1 MGRVAEIAKTLDLTD
16 QLPPLTEDAL
26 PSIRAM
32 RTVLKKRN
40 FDFFLAENTQSV
52 DLDFVQRLEEH
63 ILETT
68 SCIGQKSDD
77 LLLKY
82 FNSIQ
87 LWGGKTGRNIYVR
100 DGGIQINLCLKNY
113 RTLITACH
121 SQGRI
126 SDIFDATRNF
136 LDATKNFGTAFVTK
150 HTRFLT
156 SVNPQFG
163 GLPIYDSIIATKLY
177 SRRQV
182 QVDHV
187 VGYWNE
193 MLEVAR
199 QKNCNLL
206 VLERAIFNHLRTQ
219 PTIRP
224 T

>member
-1 MGRVAEIAKTLDLTD
+1 MGKVAEIAESLDLKN
-16 QLPPLTEDAL
+16 QLSPLTEDAL

-40 FDFFLAENTQSV
+40 FDFFFDKNTQSI
-52 DLDFVQRLEEH
+52 DLDFVQRLEKRIFENA
-63 ILETT
+63 

-77 LLLKY
+77 CLLKY

-87 LWGGKTGRNIYVR
+87 LWGGITGRNIYVR
-100 DGGIQINLCLKNY
+100 DGGIKNNLCLKNY
-113 RTLITACH
+113 RKLINACNF
-121 SQGRI
+121 QLKI
-126 SDIFDATRNF
+126 SEIFDETMNF
-136 LDATKNFGTAFVTK
+136 LEETNNFGVAFATK

-182 QVDHV
+182 QVHHV
-187 VGYWNE
+187 VGYWKE
-193 MLEVAR
+193 MLEVAQ

-206 VLERAIFNHLRTQ
+206 VLERAIFNHLRIQ